1 MLLIFFKYLFN
12 FILIYFC
19 VFVVTFLLSKIYILF
34 KIFKKKPEHTEY
46 KPKKIK
52 EVKKVWN
59 EGLKVW
65 EIED

>member
-1 MLLIFFKYLFN
+1 MLLIFAKYLCW

-19 VFVVTFLLSKIYILF
+19 VFVFTFLLSKAYALF
-34 KIFKKKPEHTEY
+34 KMFKKKPEYIQH
-46 KPKKIK
+46 KPKKVK